1 MIFLSAQPDQTY
13 FIWQL
18 EIQLRN
24 LYNLGVPK
32 EQIQVLASYQDE
44 VGLNPNFQKF
54 MDGSSH
60 LANFYIYTDLRKNPK
75 YTSSIRPNIL
85 KQHFDKYPNLEKETL
100 FYHDSDILFSRIP
113 QIQEVETNDIC
124 YVSDTRNYLDMEY
137 IRRTGSEQLLADM
150 ANVVGIP
157 VATIAKHDKHT
168 GGAQYILKNIDSGFW
183 EKVERDSEALFVLMK
198 DYNTKLWEQNYPSS
212 KGYRSKKRGIQAWCA
227 DMWAVLWNL
236 WLTDKNVEIHPEMD
250 FSWPYSPIEEWDTKA
265 IQHYSGN
272 IEDKTKY
279 FKKNE
284 YLNYTPWYD
293 DELKTIPNTNC
304 SSKIVALIHQRK
316 EELDAKRTCLPLT
329 CIIIDGKGYKQEQI
343 ESAHI
348 IKKHIEKY
356 LDVAV
361 YVLKDDPIKLPHEYN
376 TIDLID
382 MINMAGLY
390 DRVLSIP
397 LGYIVASEV
406 IERFLNS
413 SNDYEEILFIPKG
426 VYIVD
431 QLFVETF
438 SKVLDIEL
446 LHLNKGKFNTK
457 SVSCESYLSYTKLSG
472 SVPQRK
478 KQLTDLLKNPT
489 NHLAQKMV
497 IDECYYLLPLQ

>member
-1 MIFLSAQPDQTY
+1 PSLHD
-13 FIWQL
+13 
-18 EIQLRN
+18 
-24 LYNLGVPK
+24 
-32 EQIQVLASYQDE
+32 VL
-44 VGLNPNFQKF
+44 P
-54 MDGSSH
+54 
-60 LANFYIYTDLRKNPK
+60 
-75 YTSSIRPNIL
+75 
-85 KQHFDKYPNLEKETL
+85 
-100 FYHDSDILFSRIP
+100 
-113 QIQEVETNDIC
+113 IC
-124 YVSDTRNYLDMEY
+124 
-137 IRRTGSEQLLADM
+137 
-150 ANVVGIP
+150 
-157 VATIAKHDKHT
+157 
-168 GGAQYILKNIDSGFW
+168 
-183 EKVERDSEALFVLMK
+183 
-198 DYNTKLWEQNYPSS
+198 
-212 KGYRSKKRGIQAWCA
+212 
-227 DMWAVLWNL
+227 
-236 WLTDKNVEIHPEMD
+236 
-250 FSWPYSPIEEWDTKA
+250 
-265 IQHYSGN
+265 
-272 IEDKTKY
+272 
-279 FKKNE
+279 
-284 YLNYTPWYD
+284 
-293 DELKTIPNTNC
+293 
-304 SSKIVALIHQRK
+304 K

-446 LHLNKGKFNTK
+446 LQLNKGKFNTK